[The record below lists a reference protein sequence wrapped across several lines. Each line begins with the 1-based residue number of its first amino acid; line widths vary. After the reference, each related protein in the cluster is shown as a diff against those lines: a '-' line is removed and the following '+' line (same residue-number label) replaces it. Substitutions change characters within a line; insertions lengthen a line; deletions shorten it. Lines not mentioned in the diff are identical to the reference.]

1 MSKEKKI
8 ILMVKGPFVACHS
21 VIPPADYFED
31 CVYDLCLFF
40 ENDLEH
46 TEAMCELYNSYAQEC
61 ADVGV
66 TGKILIT
73 KKYRLPLDFLS
84 FA

>member
-1 MSKEKKI
+1 MF
-8 ILMVKGPFVACHS
+8 VKGPFVACHS

-66 TGKILIT
+66 TGKISI
-73 KKYRLPLDFLS
+73 KKLKKIWLTS
-84 FA
+84 I